1 MLGRPLCHISNNEVI
16 NIPKKRYKMLSTLSY
31 NKAHQK
37 YTLRDMADILKRNF
51 DVTNM
56 PIYEMIKE
64 YGRYETEQKFLEVV
78 RDFDIFFIYFGKP
91 GLDFSFYKK
100 LKLKNPKIIIVYFEG
115 DADIVFPNYVRFLVK
130 DFDFYVSNDS
140 IAISDI
146 VSKMGCKSLCTGN
159 FTSIKSFFPIKN
171 IKKIYDVSFYGGL
184 KADRLEYLDYLKQK
198 NVKVKCLGGSFE
210 GGHLESKDLN
220 KFLNQ
225 SKIILSFNK
234 LGYNNGFGKLPKNYK
249 PGLHIK
255 GRIWES
261 ILCKSFVLSEKVEK
275 FERFFIPNKELVSF
289 KGRDDLVAK
298 IKFYLKHDLSRE
310 RIAKNAYHRL
320 LKDYEAG
327 KQTQK
332 MSNIIIKICNE
343 KNGLKEKFQYLD
355 SKFGIT
361 TVKDKGDL
369 KSTKYKFYVNYCA
382 GIIKQQIKKKEFK
395 RAFLECTSFRYG
407 IPFYFIKTE
416 ILMFVIRTL
425 VNLRDTFKKVINFFS
440 FCLPLL

>member
-37 YTLRDMADILKRNF
+37 HTLRDMAETLKNNF

-56 PIYEMIKE
+56 PIFDMISE
-64 YGRYETEQKFLEVV
+64 FGRYKTEQKFLEIIK
-78 RDFDIFFIYFGKP
+78 DFDIFFIFFGKP
-91 GLDFSFYKK
+91 GLDFNFYKK
-100 LKLKNPKIIIVYFEG
+100 LKLINPKIVIVYFQG
-115 DADIVFPNYVRFLVK
+115 DADVFFPNYVKFLVN
-130 DFDFYVSNDS
+130 DFDFYISNDS

-146 VSKMGCKSLCTGN
+146 VSKMGCKSLCIGN
-159 FTSIKSFFPIKN
+159 FTSIKNFFPIKN

-184 KADRLEYLDYLKQK
+184 KADRLEYLDYLKKK

-210 GGHLESKDLN
+210 GGYLDSKDLN

-298 IKFYLKHDLSRE
+298 IKFYLKNNIIRE
-310 RIAKNAYHRL
+310 KIAKKAYYRL

-327 KQTQK
+327 KQAQK

-343 KNGLKEKFQYLD
+343 KNGLKEKFDYLD
-355 SKFGIT
+355 KKFRVTSI
-361 TVKDKGDL
+361 KDKGNF
-369 KSTKYKFYVNYCA
+369 KSEKNKFFLNYCA
-382 GIIKQQIKKKEFK
+382 GIIKQQIKKKKFKQVCLEFS
-395 RAFLECTSFRYG
+395 SFKYG
-407 IPFYFIKTE
+407 IPFYFIKRE
-416 ILMFVIRTL
+416 I
-425 VNLRDTFKKVINFFS
+425 FS
-440 FCLPLL
+440 FILEVLVGIRRSCARILKN